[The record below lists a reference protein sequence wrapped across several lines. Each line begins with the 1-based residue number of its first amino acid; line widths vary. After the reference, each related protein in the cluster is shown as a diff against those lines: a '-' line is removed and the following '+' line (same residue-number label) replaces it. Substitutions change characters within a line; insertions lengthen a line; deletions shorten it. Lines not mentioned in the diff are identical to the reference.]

1 MAVQADAVIVLFMI
15 IVIVM
20 KNIKIQFFLQ
30 MIFFYFVG
38 VILHSK

>member
-20 KNIKIQFFLQ
+20 KNIKILFD
-30 MIFFYFVG
+30 IFYLELFY
-38 VILHSK
+38 IQNKR